1 MSKIVIVGGTSGM
14 GLSIAKKLIKDGEEV
29 IVAGRSKAKLDTV
42 LAELGQMAKGYE
54 VDASDAK
61 QLAKVYSAIG
71 SFDHLVL
78 SLSGAKGGGQ
88 FATLNLDELYE
99 GFEAKFWAQIKALQ
113 TALPYLSGGSI
124 TFITA
129 VSAQMANPGTAG
141 LAAINGAL
149 ERMIPVL
156 AVELAPIRINGISP
170 GVVDTPW
177 WDWMP
182 LEQRKDAFKQF
193 ANASLVGRIG
203 TPEDIALAAQVL
215 IKNTFITGQTLV
227 VDGGL
232 KTKFGG

>member
-177 WDWMP
+177 
-182 LEQRKDAFKQF
+182 
-193 ANASLVGRIG
+193 
-203 TPEDIALAAQVL
+203 
-215 IKNTFITGQTLV
+215 
-227 VDGGL
+227 
-232 KTKFGG
+232 